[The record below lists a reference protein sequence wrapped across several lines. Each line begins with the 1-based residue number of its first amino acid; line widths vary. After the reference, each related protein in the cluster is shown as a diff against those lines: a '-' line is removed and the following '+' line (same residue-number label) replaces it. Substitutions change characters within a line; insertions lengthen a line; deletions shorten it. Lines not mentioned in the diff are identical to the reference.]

1 MNSLYEINNTLLNL
15 FSAIE
20 ENEGEITEEQAKL
33 LDITKDK
40 LDEKLTDYKNAI
52 QQWKNDIEAIKCESK
67 RLSDRKNA
75 LTNRIDILKE
85 NMLFAVENFGRKGKT
100 NMYYELPDARI
111 YTKANRSIEINNYR
125 INIMFNAVVGYIRD
139 YNKYDDA
146 NFLMYLNSFAEAVG
160 IEPYTYD
167 DIDTMNINITKQFSL
182 KDFINNKSAIHDEI
196 KNEKELVSNYVF
208 TNINVKTD
216 YSKFINI
223 DNKKLTVAKENIT
236 NSIQIK

>member
-20 ENEGEITEEQAKL
+20 ENEGEITEEQEKL

-67 RLSDRKNA
+67 RLSDRKNR
-75 LTNRIDILKE
+75 LTNRINILKE

-111 YTKANRSIEINNYR
+111 YTKANKSIKIDEYR
-125 INIMFNAVVGYIRD
+125 IKFMLDGIIGYIRTCD
-139 YNKYDDA
+139 NINNAD
-146 NFLMYLNSFAEAVG
+146 FLEYLNSFAERCNM
-160 IEPYTYD
+160 ESYTQD
-167 DIDTMNINITKQFSL
+167 DIDSQEITISKTFKL
-182 KDFINNKSAIHDEI
+182 KDFLNTIYGITNDI
-196 KNEKELVSNYVF
+196 KLEDNIISDYKIESITSTSYYKELLNS
-208 TNINVKTD
+208 IRC
-216 YSKFINI
+216 
-223 DNKKLTVAKENIT
+223 KLTVANEVVT

>member
-15 FSAIE
+15 FSEIE
-20 ENEGEITEEQAKL
+20 QNEGEITEEQAKL

-111 YTKANRSIEINNYR
+111 YTKTNRSIEINNYR
-125 INIMFNAVVGYIRD
+125 INIMFKAVVGYIRD

-146 NFLMYLNSFAEAVG
+146 NFLIYLNSFAEAVG

-167 DIDTMNINITKQFSL
+167 DINTMNINITKQFSL

-208 TNINVKTD
+208 TNINAKTD

-236 NSIQIK
+236 NFIQIK

>member
-20 ENEGEITEEQAKL
+20 ENEGEITEEQEKL

-67 RLSDRKNA
+67 RLSDRKNT
-75 LTNRIDILKE
+75 LTNRINILKE
-85 NMLFAVENFGRKGKT
+85 NMLFAVENFGHKGKT

-111 YTKANRSIEINNYR
+111 YTKANMSIELDEYK
-125 INIMFNAVVGYIRD
+125 INIMLNAIVGYIKD
-139 YNKYDDA
+139 YDNWNNTD
-146 NFLMYLNSFAEAVG
+146 FLKYLNSFAESVG
-160 IEPYTYD
+160 IEPYTQD
-167 DIDTMNINITKQFSL
+167 DIDTMNINIIRQISL
-182 KDFINNKSAIHDEI
+182 KDFINNKCAIHDEI
-196 KNEKELVSNYVF
+196 KNEKKVVSNYVF
-208 TNINVKTD
+208 ININSKTD

-223 DNKKLTVAKENIT
+223 DNKKLTVANEIVT

>member
-20 ENEGEITEEQAKL
+20 ENEGEITEEQEKL
-33 LDITKDK
+33 LDITRDK

-67 RLSDRKNA
+67 RLSDRKNT
-75 LTNRIDILKE
+75 LTNRIGILKE
-85 NMLFAVENFGRKGKT
+85 NMLFAVENFGCKGKT

-111 YTKANRSIEINNYR
+111 YTKANRSIELDEYK
-125 INIMFNAVVGYIRD
+125 INIMLNAIVCYIKD
-139 YNKYDDA
+139 YDNWNNTD
-146 NFLMYLNSFAEAVG
+146 FLKYLNSFAKSIG
-160 IEPYTYD
+160 IEPYTQD
-167 DIDTMNINITKQFSL
+167 DIDTMNINIIRQISL
-182 KDFINNKSAIHDEI
+182 KDFINNKCAIHDEI
-196 KNEKELVSNYVF
+196 KNEKKVVSNYVF
-208 TNINVKTD
+208 ININSKTD

-223 DNKKLTVAKENIT
+223 DNKKLTVAKEVIT